1 MLIQQNP
8 MDKTKIYNLKQIEGA
23 CVLGSPVVAVI
34 LIFINYR
41 NFGERQKGIAWIFI
55 GIVWTLAL
63 FGIAMLIPEN
73 LHSATG
79 VIFPALNGLIL
90 YPIIN
95 NLQGD
100 KIKEHFNNNG
110 ERGSNWLIAGMIILV
125 TSLILT
131 PIILIDRISPIND
144 YTRQAFDA
152 SGIYY
157 NADMPI
163 DEVNKLGGILKRI
176 QYFNQDSPSEA
187 VFIVSDRFYE
197 FKLITEKTFFDN
209 EDYLMEIRQ
218 IFKHVGRYDFKKTI
232 INKITDPFLAY
243 DKTIELVNYDS
254 IPILLESVPFYQNP
268 NFTLVYDI
276 SIEESERKKFQTF
289 ILGLDKI
296 FFPQNKF
303 DFLLDYEDNY
313 YYLRLFIPQQNWKN
327 PQLLNEVQ
335 FVKEKL
341 NSYGFRYPFKLILV
355 DNSTD
360 EAFEK
365 EF

>member
-1 MLIQQNP
+1 

-23 CVLGSPVVAVI
+23 CVLGSPVVAGI
-34 LIFINYR
+34 LIFYNYK

-55 GIVWTLAL
+55 GILWTLAL

-73 LHSATG
+73 MYRITG
-79 VIFPALNGLIL
+79 VLFPALNAMIL

-95 NLQGD
+95 KLQGNR
-100 KIKEHFNNNG
+100 IKEHFDNNG
-110 ERGSNWLIAGMIILV
+110 ERGSNWLIAGMTILV
-125 TSLILT
+125 TSFILM

-157 NADMPI
+157 NSDMPI

-176 QYFNQDSPSEA
+176 QYFNQDSPSEV
-187 VFIVSDRFYE
+187 VFIESDRSYE
-197 FKLITEKTFFDN
+197 FKLITEKSFFNDKV
-209 EDYLMEIRQ
+209 YLIEIQQ
-218 IFKHVGRYDFKKTI
+218 IFKHVGRYDFKKPV
-232 INKITDPFLAY
+232 INKITDTFLAD

-254 IPILLESVPFYQNP
+254 IPILLESVSFYQNP
-268 NFTLVYDI
+268 NFKLVYDI
-276 SIEESERKKFQTF
+276 SIEESERNKFQAL

-296 FFPQNKF
+296 FYPQNKF

-313 YYLRLFIPQQNWKN
+313 YYLRLFIPQHNWKN
-327 PQLLNEVQ
+327 PQLLTETQ
-335 FVKEKL
+335 LVKARL
-341 NSYGFRYPFKLILV
+341 NTYGFKHPYKLIFV
-355 DNSTD
+355 DNSTA
-360 EAFEK
+360 EVFEK